1 MVTIITHKSN
11 NGHLGEIMRSHLSL
25 KHRLFASFL
34 GMSILVVV
42 ASAAGFFYARAVDNA
57 VIATKTGIELVE
69 RVNNLQR
76 DWQSISESIDNLFL
90 TRQIDTIQLSLNS
103 KIETFGIHLREL
115 ESQPLGYRPETINE
129 NKATLKAIR
138 TNNAETIEIINEI
151 IRLASEGR
159 WAIARD
165 LRESVFATQQTRVNE
180 EIRQIYLKVQGDIQ
194 DSFLRAAQVQNLARL
209 ISVISAFIAL
219 LLAVALGVATTR
231 SIIHPIKKLTEASQK
246 VSLRDFSP
254 VEPLPQ
260 KDEIGYLSQ
269 SFALMT
275 DWLRDSYE
283 SLEMRVAERTAEL
296 ERQNLQIQVA
306 ARIARDASTSRN
318 IDELL
323 SRTVDLIV
331 SRFGYYHAGIF
342 LLDETKQYVVLR
354 AVSGPTGSEMLS
366 AQHKLKVG
374 ESSIVGSVALTGM
387 PRVSLE
393 VDQDRS
399 HYKNPLLP
407 ETRSEIAIPM
417 RVGEEVVGVL
427 DVQSQFSNAFQDSDM
442 YVLQILTD
450 LIAVSFHNAKLNQ
463 DLQESLNELANLYGE
478 YSQKSWANIAASSQ
492 YRGYTYDLSG
502 VHPVI
507 ENEPDEFL
515 PLHAEEPVVNI
526 PLVVRGDEIGVLSV
540 FPGDHLLSSDDINL
554 LEDIA
559 SRISQSLESAR
570 LFNETQRRAM
580 NERLV
585 RQAASRMSETLDIES
600 VLQTAVNEIYQT
612 LHLSQLSIRLQP
624 DLVISDKTNGNNITG

>member
-1 MVTIITHKSN
+1 MK
-11 NGHLGEIMRSHLSL
+11 LQLSL
-25 KHRLFASFL
+25 KQRLFASFL
-34 GMSILVVV
+34 GMSILVVI
-42 ASAAGFFYARAVDNA
+42 ASAAGFFYARAVNTA
-57 VIATKTGIELVE
+57 VTATKTGLVLVE

-76 DWQSISESIDNLFL
+76 DWQNISKSIDNLFL
-90 TRQIDTIQLSLNS
+90 TRQIDTVKLDLKSQ
-103 KIETFGIHLREL
+103 IETFGIHIQDL
-115 ESQPLGYRPETINE
+115 EAQSLGYRPETIRE
-129 NKATLKAIR
+129 NRATLHAIR
-138 TNNAETIEIINEI
+138 TNNEETIEIINEM

-165 LRESVFATQQTRVNE
+165 LRESVFATQQTRVNDQFH
-180 EIRQIYLKVQGDIQ
+180 QIYLKVQEDIQ
-194 DSFLRAAQVQNLARL
+194 ESFSRAAQVQNLTRL
-209 ISVISAFIAL
+209 ISLLSTFIAL
-219 LLAVALGVATTR
+219 SLAIALGVATTR
-231 SIIHPIKKLTEASQK
+231 SVIQPINQLTEASQR

-254 VEPLPQ
+254 IKPLPQ
-260 KDEIGYLSQ
+260 KDEIGNLSQ
-269 SFALMT
+269 SFAMMT

-306 ARIARDASTSRN
+306 ARIARDASTSRD

-342 LLDETKQYVVLR
+342 LLDETRQYVVLK
-354 AVSGPTGSEMLS
+354 AVSGPTGGEMLA
-366 AQHKLKVG
+366 AQHKLKVE
-374 ESSIVGSVALTGM
+374 ESSIVGSVALTGK
-387 PRVSLE
+387 PRVALE
-393 VDQDRS
+393 VNQDRT

-407 ETRSEIAIPM
+407 ETQSEIAIPM
-417 RVGEEVVGVL
+417 KVGEEVVGVL

-442 YVLQILTD
+442 YVLQILAD

-478 YSQKSWANIAASSQ
+478 YSRKSWAKIAAS
-492 YRGYTYDLSG
+492 RPFTGYTYDHSG
-502 VHPVI
+502 VYPIVDI
-507 ENEPDEFL
+507 EPGEYLSLHTDE
-515 PLHAEEPVVNI
+515 AIVNI

-540 FPGDHLLSSDDINL
+540 YPGDHLLSSDDINL

-559 SRISQSLESAR
+559 ARISQSLESAR
-570 LFNETQRRAM
+570 LFDETQRRAM

-612 LHLSQLSIRLQP
+612 LNLSQLSIRLQP
-624 DLVISDKTNGNNITG
+624 DLVISDKANGNNVTG